1 MPATDLLKNALVL
14 VALDLPWLWFVGG
27 WVSSIVQKIQGSPL
41 VFRTWTVIP
50 VYLALGYLLEFA
62 KTADQAFRL
71 GWATYAVYDF
81 TNYATLKHYPLQFAV
96 ADSLWGGVLMWL
108 AFNFKQ
114 YLKL

>member
-1 MPATDLLKNALVL
+1 MTATELIKNALVL
-14 VALDLPWLWFVGG
+14 VLLDLPWLGFTSK

-41 VFRTWTVIP
+41 VFRTWTAIP

-71 GWATYAVYDF
+71 GWATYSVYDF
-81 TNYATLKHYPLQFAV
+81 TNYATLKRYPLQFAI